1 METSLVLV
9 KKVSFSLFYHLE
21 SNCGKIIPLTTRVP
35 PLTTKE
41 LVPIKWKIENV
52 NPSYFL
58 HHVASEVLLSNS
70 WESFIQ

>member
-35 PLTTKE
+35 LTTKE
-41 LVPIKWKIENV
+41 LVLYYCTTQKLPIFRGIPV
-52 NPSYFL
+52 
-58 HHVASEVLLSNS
+58 
-70 WESFIQ
+70 